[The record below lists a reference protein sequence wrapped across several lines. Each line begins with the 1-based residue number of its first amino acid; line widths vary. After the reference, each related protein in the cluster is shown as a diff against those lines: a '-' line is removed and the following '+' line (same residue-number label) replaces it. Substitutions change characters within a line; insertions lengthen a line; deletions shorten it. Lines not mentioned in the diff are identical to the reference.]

1 MDVAYLDVCFCDGHN
16 SLLDAVSNLPN
27 QDGATFVIEH
37 LMFKQINFLSNI
49 TMLRYW
55 VFLAVFSLAIA
66 GLFAIFLVLSKIPGL
81 DGLITW
87 PLSFFEKGLI
97 AHVLLSI
104 VVWYLAVFGCM
115 IQTNRRS
122 SIGITEILGFL
133 ILCSGTILCLI
144 PAVSDRGQ
152 PTLNNYIPI
161 IIDDLFYYGL
171 GLIAIGT
178 LGAGYKLLVTEKH
191 NSDLGEAYILLIFVI
206 IAIIISGIQLK
217 GQPLNY
223 AYNERLV
230 WGGGHIMQFF
240 NVTLLISAW
249 SVIGSISKSNIFF
262 KASILWLVLSG
273 LVSLSFY
280 FLWPASSEMQIQSF
294 TNMQYASGISI
305 LIFLPALS
313 GAMYNSFFNKSFWDI
328 KKFTLWCSVTLFF
341 VGGIFGI
348 FVDGTDTRTPAHYHG
363 MIGGINLAF
372 TGLFYSVFFPKLG
385 YAPLKGKLVS
395 CQIAFY
401 AIGQLLFIVGMYIT
415 GGMGAARKVMGTA
428 IDMDNSLGIIAARVR
443 DFGGGLAIL
452 GGILFIFI
460 CLRTLFRKPERKK
473 IN

>member
-1 MDVAYLDVCFCDGHN
+1 MN
-16 SLLDAVSNLPN
+16 KQMNL
-27 QDGATFVIEH
+27 
-37 LMFKQINFLSNI
+37 LSNI

-55 VFLAVFSLAIA
+55 LLLAIFSLAIA

-81 DGLITW
+81 DNLITW
-87 PLSFFEKGLI
+87 PLMFFEKGLV

-122 SIGITEILGFL
+122 PVGIIEILGFL

-144 PAVSDRGQ
+144 PAVLDRGQ

-171 GLIAIGT
+171 VMIAIGT
-178 LGAGYKLLVTEKH
+178 LAAGYKLLVTENH
-191 NSDLGEAYILLIFVI
+191 NLDLRGAFILLIFVI
-206 IAIIISGIQLK
+206 IAIIISGMQLK
-217 GQPLNY
+217 GKPVDY
-223 AYNERLV
+223 EYNEKLV

-249 SVIGSISKSNIFF
+249 SVLGNISRSGIFF
-262 KASILWLVLSG
+262 RGALLWLVLSG
-273 LVSLSFY
+273 FVSLGIY
-280 FLWPASSEMQIQSF
+280 FLWPASHEMQTQAF

-305 LIFLPALS
+305 LILLPALIGVMS
-313 GAMYNSFFNKSFWDI
+313 KGSLNLFFRDI
-328 KKFTLWCSVTLFF
+328 RQFALWSSVTLFF

-372 TGLFYSVFFPKLG
+372 IGLFYSVFFPKLG
-385 YAPLKGKLVS
+385 YAPLKSKLVS
-395 CQIAFY
+395 CQIALY
-401 AIGQLLFIVGMYIT
+401 AFGQLLFITGMYLA
-415 GGMGAARKVMGTA
+415 GGMGAARKVMGTE
-428 IDMDNSLGIIAARVR
+428 IDMENSLGIIAAGVR

-460 CLRTLFRKPERKK
+460 CLKTLFRKPKK
-473 IN
+473 EVIN

>member
-1 MDVAYLDVCFCDGHN
+1 M
-16 SLLDAVSNLPN
+16 S
-27 QDGATFVIEH
+27 
-37 LMFKQINFLSNI
+37 KKINFPSNI

-55 VFLAVFSLAIA
+55 IFLAVFSLAIA

-81 DGLITW
+81 DSLITW
-87 PLSFFEKGLI
+87 PLSFFEKGLV

-104 VVWYLAVFGCM
+104 VIWYLAVFGCM

-122 SIGITEILGFL
+122 SIGIIEILGFL
-133 ILCSGTILCLI
+133 ILISGTILCLI
-144 PAVSDRGQ
+144 PAVLDRGQ

-161 IIDDLFYYGL
+161 IIDELFYCGL
-171 GLIAIGT
+171 AMIAIGT
-178 LGAGYKLLVTEKH
+178 LAAGYRLLFAEKQE
-191 NSDLGEAYILLIFVI
+191 SDLIAAFILLLLVI
-206 IAIIISGIQLK
+206 IAIIISSMQLK
-217 GQPLNY
+217 GEPLDY
-223 AYNERLV
+223 DYNEKLV

-249 SVIGSISKSNIFF
+249 SVLGNISKSNIFF
-262 KASILWLVLSG
+262 RVSLLWLVLSG
-273 LVSLSFY
+273 FVSLGFY
-280 FLWPASSEMQIQSF
+280 FLWPASHEMQTQAF
-294 TNMQYASGISI
+294 TNMQYSSGIAI
-305 LIFLPALS
+305 LIVSPALI
-313 GAMYNSFFNKSFWDI
+313 GAMYNNSFHKSFWDT
-328 KKFTLWCSVTLFF
+328 KKFALWSSIILFF

-372 TGLFYSVFFPKLG
+372 IGLFYSMFFPKLG

-395 CQIAFY
+395 CQIASY
-401 AIGQLLFIVGMYIT
+401 ALGQLLFIIGMYIA

-428 IDMDNSLGIIAARVR
+428 IDMENSLGIIAARVR

-460 CLRTLFRKPERKK
+460 CLRTLFRKPEKET